1 MPEKST
7 EEKVLVTNKK
17 AYHDFTI
24 IQKIEAGISLLG
36 TEVKSIRDRNISLKD
51 GFAFIRSGE
60 IFLKNVHISQY
71 PFGNRMNHDPVRERK
86 LLLHKSE
93 IQKLRSKI
101 REKGYTLVP
110 LRVYLKDGRVKV
122 ELGLVRGKKLY
133 NKKEDIRKRDESR
146 ELKRHF
152 KASNLSGQLK

>member
-1 MPEKST
+1 MPEKNT
-7 EEKVLVTNKK
+7 EEKVLFTNKK

-110 LRVYLKDGRVKV
+110 LRVYLKNGRVKV
-122 ELGLVRGKKLY
+122 ELGLVRGKRLY

>member
-1 MPEKST
+1 MAEKST
-7 EEKVLVTNKK
+7 EENLLVTNKK

-36 TEVKSIRDRNISLKD
+36 TEVKSIREGNINLKD
-51 GFAFIRSGE
+51 GFAFIKSGE
-60 IFLKNVHISQY
+60 AFLKNVHVSQY
-71 PFGNRMNHDPVRERK
+71 PFGNRVNHDPVRERK
-86 LLLHKSE
+86 LLLHKYE
-93 IQKLRSKI
+93 IQKLHSKI

-122 ELGLVRGKKLY
+122 QLGLVKGKRLY

-146 ELKRHF
+146 ELRRQF
-152 KASNLSGQLK
+152 KASNLSGPLK